1 MRQRF
6 FDWLARIAIIRRIEG
21 YAGTEADTLALA
33 AALAATV
40 PAGRLIALEGDLG
53 AGKSTLARAFIR
65 ARLGDDEAEVPSPT
79 FTLVQT
85 YGCDDGTE
93 VWHADLYRLTD
104 PEEAY
109 ELGLDEARDDGICLI
124 EWPDRMPED
133 WWDGA
138 LTIRLT
144 IGEQG
149 ARTITL
155 SGDDRWRPV
164 VEGLAV

>member
-1 MRQRF
+1 MSDTISRTINCR
-6 FDWLARIAIIRRIEG
+6 
-21 YAGTEADTLALA
+21 TEEETLTLAQ
-33 AALAATV
+33 ALASSV

-65 ARLGDDEAEVPSPT
+65 ARLGDEEAEVPSPT

-85 YGCDDGTE
+85 YDCDDGVQ

-124 EWPDRMPED
+124 EWPDRMPQD

-138 LTIRLT
+138 LKVHLT
-144 IGEQG
+144 IGDRGE
-149 ARTITL
+149 RTVVL
-155 SGDDRWRPV
+155 SGDAGWRSL
-164 VEGLAV
+164 VEELSA